1 MIYFTK
7 NISTKL
13 SLSFLFLFFVV
24 TVGYAQ
30 LTGDFRSM
38 ANGNWATAN
47 TWQTYNGT
55 AWVTAATY
63 PGQNAGNYSV
73 TIVAGNE
80 VSIPSTGLTTNAMG
94 TVTINGQLTLNG
106 KGTSQ
111 TLYSLNTH
119 QIIITRDLTPWAT
132 ILFLNKCILALP
144 TDAILKVR
152 EKGLQGDCS
161 NNQEIRIGVNK
172 YAACN
177 GAPGSIFTFAELMA
191 GGGTINS
198 ILTSSSDNICL
209 GESIQLAG
217 EYSGAV
223 VTTPTFSWA
232 STGPGAIT
240 FSPSSVSQNTT
251 ITPIVAG
258 LYTIA
263 LTVTTDNDGTLY
275 SNTERVTLMVN
286 QKSGNPTSAVA
297 GSDTLMLGKSTT
309 LTLQGGGGGNNET
322 VRWYSSSCGGT
333 LVGSGNPL
341 TISPTV
347 TTTYYGRYENA
358 TPCSYMTTCAT
369 TTVNIIAF
377 ANIWKGSIDTDFA
390 KAGNWMDNTVPLSG
404 QNILF
409 DKNPVNHC
417 ILDAD
422 RTVGNI
428 KNPSV
433 KNMDAST
440 HQLTINGALNFTN
453 TGKIVAAQTTSTLSF
468 AGNQLQMLPAITF
481 LDTTIYNLIIQNNS
495 GVQLAGNLVVTNNVQ
510 IQNGA
515 KLTIPV
521 HQSLKVNGLL
531 DNQAGTAGLMLQ
543 STTEG
548 NSTLIFFNPAGS
560 PVQATVEMYTKAS
573 KATNYKWQFFGIPL
587 RTMVANPT
595 FYGSY
600 VRQMYEDNNPAHW
613 FQLSNNSTLSSFT
626 GYEITQL
633 TPKTIYFEGELEN
646 RDFYSG
652 KLAMTT
658 DVTYPGQH
666 LIGNSYTAAIDIKK
680 IVFGSAD
687 SSIIENT
694 VYLYNTGSYAEW
706 TSTGLGTISGTSAG
720 QYIAV
725 PVMNAGQI
733 GLPGQVPSMQAF
745 LLRVMSDNALA
756 TIAIPY
762 SATGTVVKNTEIQ
775 RAKAV
780 GKVGMRIDVSGSHF
794 SDRMWV
800 FIEPGCTRNFDNG
813 WDGYKFQGSEL
824 APQLYAI
831 EANVNYQVSTVNDI
845 HNTEIGFK
853 PGLDSVFT
861 MIFTNQ
867 HLGKSYK
874 NIYLIDLQDSITTD
888 ITQSGT
894 SYTFAAGTDAPE
906 KRFKI
911 VTRLDKSIKKNNATS
926 SKTELTIF
934 SNQKLIIVNN
944 PGDDAGRLMVYD
956 AITGRLVL
964 NQIFKSKGKTT
975 IPTKL
980 PAGLYILKGVTGTEV
995 VTLSAIFK

>member
-13 SLSFLFLFFVV
+13 SLLFLFLFFVV
-24 TVGYAQ
+24 AVGHAQ

-38 ANGNWATAN
+38 ASGNWATAS
-47 TWQTYNGT
+47 TWQTFNGT
-55 AWVTAATY
+55 AWVAAATY

-73 TIVAGNE
+73 TIVAGNTI
-80 VSIPSTGLTTNAMG
+80 SIPDTGLTTNAMG

-106 KGTSQ
+106 SGTSQ
-111 TLYSLNTH
+111 TLNTLNTP
-119 QIIITRDLTPWAT
+119 QIIITRDLTPWAN

-152 EKGLQGDCS
+152 AMGLQGDCS

-177 GAPGSIFTFAELMA
+177 GAPGYIFTFAELMA

-198 ILTSSSDNICL
+198 MLMASSDNICL
-209 GESIQLAG
+209 GESVQLSG
-217 EYSGAV
+217 DYSGAI
-223 VTTPTFSWA
+223 VTIPTFSWA
-232 STGPGAIT
+232 STGPGTIT
-240 FSPSSVSQNTT
+240 FSPSSTSQNTT
-251 ITPIVAG
+251 ITPTVPG
-258 LYTIA
+258 LYTLA
-263 LTVTTDNDGTLY
+263 LTVTTDNDGVLY

-322 VRWYSSSCGGT
+322 VRWYTSSCGGT

-341 TISPTV
+341 TVSPTV
-347 TTTYYGRYENA
+347 TTTYYGRYEDA
-358 TPCSYMTTCAT
+358 TPCSYFTTCSMK
-369 TTVNIIAF
+369 TVNIIAF

-409 DKNPVNHC
+409 DNNPVNHC

-440 HQLTINGALNFTN
+440 HQLTINGALDFTN
-453 TGKIVAAQTTSTLSF
+453 TGKIVAGQTTSTLAF

-481 LDTTIYNLIIQNNS
+481 LDTTIYNLKIQNNS
-495 GVQLAGNLVVTNNVQ
+495 GVQLAGNLVVTNNAQ

-521 HQSLKVNGLL
+521 HQSLKVTGLL

-543 STTEG
+543 STTAG

-587 RTMVANPT
+587 RSMVADPT

-613 FQLSNNSTLSSFT
+613 FQLSNTSTLTSFT

-633 TPKTIYFEGELEN
+633 TPKIIYFEGELEN
-646 RDFYSG
+646 RDFNSG

-658 DVTYPGQH
+658 GVTYPGQH

-706 TSTGLGTISGTSAG
+706 ANAGSGTISGTGAG
-720 QYIAV
+720 QYVAV
-725 PVMNAGQI
+725 PVLNAGQI
-733 GLPGQVPSMQAF
+733 GLPAQVPSMQAF

-756 TIAIPY
+756 TVAIPY
-762 SATGTVVKNTEIQ
+762 SATGTMIKNTEIQ

-780 GKVGMRIDVSGSHF
+780 EKVGMRIDVSGSRF
-794 SDRMWV
+794 SDQMWI

-813 WDGYKFQGSEL
+813 WDGYKFQGSAL
-824 APQLYAI
+824 APQLYSI
-831 EANVNYQVSTVNDI
+831 EADGDYQVSTVNDI

-853 PGLDSVFT
+853 PGQDSVFT
-861 MIFTNQ
+861 MVFTNQ
-867 HLGKSYK
+867 HLETSYS
-874 NIYLIDLQDSITTD
+874 NIYLIDLQDSTTTD

-894 SYTFAAGTDAPE
+894 SYSFAAESNTPE

-911 VTRLDKSIKKNNATS
+911 VTSLEKAVKENNSTF
-926 SKTELTIF
+926 SKTELNIF
-934 SNQKLIIVNN
+934 SNQKIIIVNN
-944 PGDDAGRLMVYD
+944 PGDETGTLMVYD

-964 NQIFKSKGKTT
+964 NLIFNAKGITT
-975 IPTKL
+975 FPTKL
-980 PAGLYILKGVTGTEV
+980 PAGLYILKGVTSTEE
-995 VTLSAIFK
+995 VTVSALLK